1 MSQLE
6 QTLKRYRT
14 LRLNALYLASHELTQ
29 RHGSRVQR
37 NLKQAGFSSEK
48 HLKGFDYHH
57 QTTPSNHHQ
66 QTSGERPAG
75 LPLP

>member
-14 LRLNALYLASHELTQ
+14 LRLNALSRDLVSLISEAEASEWSYLNFAERLASHELEQ

-37 NLKQAGFSSEK
+37 N
-48 HLKGFDYHH
+48 
-57 QTTPSNHHQ
+57 
-66 QTSGERPAG
+66 
-75 LPLP
+75 